1 MTNRALT
8 GLLIA
13 SMAVNLLLAGLIV
26 GHVVRGDGGRELPLA
41 WAFKDVSPEIREKV
55 RPIIR
60 PQVADILSER
70 RTLRRQ
76 ERELRRLLQSETL
89 TREELETALSDMRVA
104 TNQFHEKLHKI
115 GVDVLMSLDAG
126 ERAAAVPYFFRPP
139 HQGRKGHSRPEAET
153 GSSSEDARE
162 KRRERERQQLREH
175 KGPVR

>member
-26 GHVVRGDGGRELPLA
+26 GHVVRSDGGRELPLA

-60 PQVADILSER
+60 PQVGDILSER
-70 RTLRRQ
+70 RALRRQ
-76 ERELRRLLQSETL
+76 ERELRRLLQSESL

-115 GVDVLMSLDAG
+115 GVDALMSLDAG
-126 ERAAAVPYFFRPP
+126 ERAAAAPYLFRPP
-139 HQGRKGHSRPEAET
+139 HQGRKRPSRPRDDRGDKHPE
-153 GSSSEDARE
+153 
-162 KRRERERQQLREH
+162 Q
-175 KGPVR
+175 